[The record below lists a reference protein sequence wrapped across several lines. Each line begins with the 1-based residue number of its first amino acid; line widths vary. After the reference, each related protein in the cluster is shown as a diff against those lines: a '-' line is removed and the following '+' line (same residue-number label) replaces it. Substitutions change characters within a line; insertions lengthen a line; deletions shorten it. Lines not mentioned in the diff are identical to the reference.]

1 MMNHINN
8 VQRKSLEYQT
18 PYKIFTEKYGEVIS
32 KQLHLRRIKKDEV
45 NLSYNL
51 LRNQ

>member
-1 MMNHINN
+1 MNHINN

-18 PYKIFTEKYGEVIS
+18 PYTTFTKKYGEDIS
-32 KQLHLRRIKKDEV
+32 KRLHLQEIKKDEV